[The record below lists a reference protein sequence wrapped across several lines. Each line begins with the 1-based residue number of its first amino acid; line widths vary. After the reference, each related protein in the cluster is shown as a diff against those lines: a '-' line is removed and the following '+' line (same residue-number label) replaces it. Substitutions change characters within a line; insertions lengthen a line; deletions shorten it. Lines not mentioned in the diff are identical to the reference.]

1 MWFISG
7 AAFLIPFPRRQR
19 QRFVSLVRQFAVIS
33 SHRSALTQ
41 LNAKAKS
48 AFADTL
54 RADQWRSRGGFGQ
67 DPEEVPLVQCWSR
80 SLSYPSAVRT
90 SRPSWQCSSSSESR
104 GDSTTR
110 CTSECWRVVFRE
122 WPMSTARSLMT
133 VEKKQILHVLLK
145 TFPRKLG
152 ALPFLAA
159 DYKIFQISR
168 FEKLFSRKEAFGF
181 LCGLCYFTKNAEIV
195 TTKINKSLC

>member
-7 AAFLIPFPRRQR
+7 AAFLIPFPKRQR

-33 SHRSALTQ
+33 SYRSALTQ

-67 DPEEVPLVQCWSR
+67 DPEEVPLVRCWSR

-90 SRPSWQCSSSSESR
+90 SRPSWRCSSRSESR

-110 CTSECWRVVFRE
+110 YTSECWRVVFRE
-122 WPMSTARSLMT
+122 LPMSTTRSLMT
-133 VEKKQILHVLLK
+133 GEKRKTLHVLRK
-145 TFPRKLG
+145 TFLQKLEV
-152 ALPFLAA
+152 LPFLAA
-159 DYKIFQISR
+159 D
-168 FEKLFSRKEAFGF
+168 
-181 LCGLCYFTKNAEIV
+181 
-195 TTKINKSLC
+195 